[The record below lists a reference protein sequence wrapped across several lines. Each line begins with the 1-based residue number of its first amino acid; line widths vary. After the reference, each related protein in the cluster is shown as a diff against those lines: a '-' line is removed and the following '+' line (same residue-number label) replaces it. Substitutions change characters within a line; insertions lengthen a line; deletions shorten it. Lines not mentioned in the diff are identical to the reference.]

1 MYLAVSIIDLFN
13 TLAVSLYFILCIGCC
28 TCARSN
34 IPVIVSNWYGP
45 MLSKKPTRMSPNKI
59 DFWDWAGVK
68 SQTSCKQFAHW
79 TCLSIESLLRR
90 WFLVNCNAVRLQS
103 LADTY
108 SSNSVNSHHFGRL
121 SVSSALAVLFHN
133 MKMVKFLS
141 GSFCHLFPGVS
152 LHYSF

>member
-1 MYLAVSIIDLFN
+1 MIYLIPWQYHCTSFCVLVAVHVLEVI
-13 TLAVSLYFILCIGCC
+13 SLLLCQTDMDQCFQK
-28 TCARSN
+28 N
-34 IPVIVSNWYGP
+34 
-45 MLSKKPTRMSPNKI
+45 PTRMSPNKI

-103 LADTY
+103 LADTN
-108 SSNSVNSHHFGRL
+108 SSNSVNSHHFGKL
-121 SVSSALAVLFHN
+121 SVSSALTVLFHN
-133 MKMVKFLS
+133 MEMVKLLT